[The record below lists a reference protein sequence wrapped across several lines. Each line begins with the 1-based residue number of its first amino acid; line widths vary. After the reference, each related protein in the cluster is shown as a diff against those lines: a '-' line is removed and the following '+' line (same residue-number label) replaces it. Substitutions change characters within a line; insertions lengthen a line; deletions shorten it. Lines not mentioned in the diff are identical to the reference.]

1 MKAALHNLG
10 CRVNAYEC
18 EMMTECLQR
27 AGYEIVPF
35 EDHAD
40 VYIVNTCTVTA
51 IADRKSRQML
61 HRAKE
66 LNPDA
71 VVVACGCYVEDGSSE
86 LLHDSKVDIL
96 VGNGEK
102 EQIDQILEHWFSD
115 TGVKSFQKKE
125 LQKEYTD
132 GNGIS
137 SAGGR
142 ARAFIK
148 IEDGCNQFCSYCM
161 IPYVRG
167 RVRSRDEASV
177 LAEVRKLAQN
187 GIKEVIFSGIHISSY
202 GSEHYRPG
210 MTNHALL
217 SLMKK
222 ADQTEGIERIRLGSL
237 EPGVMTE
244 EFTEGLAGIGSFCP
258 TFHLSLQSG
267 SDTVLKRM
275 NRKYDTALYREI
287 CDRIRRSFD
296 DPALTTDVIC
306 GFPGESEREFEETLS
321 FAEEIHFAG
330 IHVFK
335 YSRRRGTKA
344 ADMPDQIPNR
354 VKAERS
360 ASLMELALK
369 MKCGFASRRIGREVE
384 ILFEDEPDQ
393 SETAAICLPGNALE
407 RGLLLKGHSREGI
420 ECYAFTNQGFHGRI
434 AAYKGVKLLKN
445 GGLYVE

>member
-115 TGVKSFQKKE
+115 AGVKSFQKKE

-187 GIKEVIFSGIHISSY
+187 GIKEVIFSGI
-202 GSEHYRPG
+202 
-210 MTNHALL
+210 
-217 SLMKK
+217 
-222 ADQTEGIERIRLGSL
+222 
-237 EPGVMTE
+237 
-244 EFTEGLAGIGSFCP
+244 
-258 TFHLSLQSG
+258 
-267 SDTVLKRM
+267 
-275 NRKYDTALYREI
+275 
-287 CDRIRRSFD
+287 
-296 DPALTTDVIC
+296 
-306 GFPGESEREFEETLS
+306 
-321 FAEEIHFAG
+321 
-330 IHVFK
+330 
-335 YSRRRGTKA
+335 
-344 ADMPDQIPNR
+344 
-354 VKAERS
+354 
-360 ASLMELALK
+360 
-369 MKCGFASRRIGREVE
+369 
-384 ILFEDEPDQ
+384 
-393 SETAAICLPGNALE
+393 
-407 RGLLLKGHSREGI
+407 
-420 ECYAFTNQGFHGRI
+420 
-434 AAYKGVKLLKN
+434 
-445 GGLYVE
+445 